1 MTIHGALVEVAGVG
15 VLLLGPSGAG
25 KSECALELLGRG
37 HRLVADDRVVL
48 EVREGRLLG
57 RAPASIRH
65 AIEIRGLGLLYVP
78 DLFGEDRVA
87 EEAEVEL
94 ACRLER
100 WRPDLD
106 LERVGFEREQI
117 ELEGVTVACVTLP
130 ARPGGSLATIVEV
143 AARDHENRRRGRNPA
158 QRLDEQVRREMAR
171 R

>member
-1 MTIHGALVEVAGVG
+1 M
-15 VLLLGPSGAG
+15 
-25 KSECALELLGRG
+25 
-37 HRLVADDRVVL
+37 
-48 EVREGRLLG
+48 
-57 RAPASIRH
+57 
-65 AIEIRGLGLLYVP
+65 
-78 DLFGEDRVA
+78 
-87 EEAEVEL
+87 EL

-106 LERVGFEREQI
+106 LERVGFEREQL
-117 ELEGVTVACVTLP
+117 EFEGVSVACVTLP